1 MATKNSEKTREMV
14 MAALCLALALLLP
27 FLTGQIKEIGNML
40 CPMHIPVL
48 LCAFLCSW
56 KWAAGV
62 GAAAPLLRSAIWGM
76 PPMGP
81 IAFAMTFELA
91 TYGLI
96 ASVIY
101 RRLPKKTWSIYIALI
116 AAMLGGRIV
125 WGIVSMILYGAMG
138 TPFTWQMFAAGAFIN
153 AVPGIIL
160 QIVIIPVIVLALE
173 KPVWYANRQNRAK
186 HRHGTG
192 IKQTE
197 KN

>member
-56 KWAAGV
+56 KWAGGV
-62 GAAAPLLRSAIWGM
+62 GAAAPLLRSSIWGM

-81 IAFAMTFELA
+81 ITFSMTFELA
-91 TYGLI
+91 AYGLI
-96 ASVIY
+96 ASAIY
-101 RRLPKKTWSIYIALI
+101 RRLPKKTWSIYVSLI
-116 AAMLGGRIV
+116 TAMVGGRIV

-138 TPFTWQMFAAGAFIN
+138 TFFTWQMFAAGAFIN

-173 KPVWYANRQNRAK
+173 KAGVVRK
-186 HRHGTG
+186 
-192 IKQTE
+192 
-197 KN
+197 

>member
-1 MATKNSEKTREMV
+1 MTTKNSEKTREMV

-48 LCAFLCSW
+48 LCAFLCRW
-56 KWAAGV
+56 KWAGGV
-62 GAAAPLLRSAIWGM
+62 GAAAPLLRSSIWGM

-81 IAFAMTFELA
+81 ITFSMTFELA
-91 TYGLI
+91 AYGLI
-96 ASVIY
+96 ASAIY
-101 RRLPKKTWSIYIALI
+101 RRLPKKTWSIYVSLI
-116 AAMLGGRIV
+116 TAMVGGRIV

-138 TPFTWQMFAAGAFIN
+138 TSFTWQMFAAGAFIN

-173 KPVWYANRQNRAK
+173 KAGVVRK
-186 HRHGTG
+186 
-192 IKQTE
+192 
-197 KN
+197 